1 MIESQILVTQKQ
13 FAGSKVGC
21 VCCLGVE
28 AKKGPWTA
36 VEPPVILSENTTLE
50 SDQVFSLG
58 FDISLT
64 V

>member
-1 MIESQILVTQKQ
+1 MDL
-13 FAGSKVGC
+13 AGLWKIFDALKAS
-21 VCCLGVE
+21 CLGVE
-28 AKKGPWTA
+28 AKKGRWTA
-36 VEPPVILSENTTLE
+36 LEPPVILLENTTLE